1 MTILRKEIGIVRWD
15 RVADRLDNL
24 FTYPQCLS
32 EIIKNSNDEYSTISE
47 EIEEEER
54 LIIVMVVQNTYQDYM
69 LILDVGDSMTPDE
82 MHRWASWAEES
93 EDRQGEGDQGLG
105 GKTSMRK
112 LASEQATITCFKN
125 GQMTEAGFY
134 KTEDGRLTDMAL
146 MEFYEK
152 LQDNGEQIPVSTPFD
167 SAIDALNSCLERS
180 NASLDS
186 QWTSNNPDIAFDPDG
201 PRQHLLKT
209 IEKRGSWTLIEISDL
224 SDFIPH
230 SGSSR
235 NSHRKHNEAVYDLIE
250 SLKSEGQA
258 RMSLQ
263 DSYVFFIKQ
272 ETLGNG
278 RILSD
283 VELLEELLPEPLEGI
298 ESKEIE
304 IKAQTYIDPVT
315 GREYA
320 PDGPGFLELHASTK
334 VLQGDRWSSLKGIRI
349 NDGRNNVWIENVP
362 TGSDSGA
369 ALRIYGR
376 FTTPSREL
384 SQLAT
389 IDRRTAPSHG
399 IARAIREVITPH
411 LEEFRGEIAAV
422 IRSSTESRRSDS
434 KIQNELDKR
443 MERIEQ
449 LVDLDSIFNDG
460 DDEGGENLLAPEI
473 TEIFLGSKSSP
484 LNKAHMLSGTEYNIA
499 IHPMGLRSND
509 VLTYLSELKGVRDR
523 SPYFEVSSDNEE
535 IVDFIVEN
543 GKFMLIA
550 NNPGKTVVSIKS
562 SVELTGF
569 AESELEITVVDL
581 QNDPIISFD
590 PEPGPRGVISD
601 INIQAEGG
609 NGENYNQDNTLF
621 EVSVVGSGSIHS
633 RYPLRLKTSIAEPAP
648 GMVKLKWSKENEC
661 RALFETTEEIHIPTP
676 LPPKNKGRK
685 FPRVIVCGQ
694 PSGIESEPE
703 MTHEEDPGM
712 VTIIENPFWEQY
724 GIKWLNLV
732 SPESR
737 AKLRGNDG
745 NIASQNSEIYSKY
758 LDHQTIEVAIRH
770 VMSQGVIEGTW
781 SQPQT
786 VGEIHTLR
794 TNAEYRLDSLFE
806 ALTTGAIR
814 ENGDE

>member
-1 MTILRKEIGIVRWD
+1 MTILRKDIGIIRWD

-47 EIEEEER
+47 EIHENDR
-54 LIIVMVVQNTYQDYM
+54 LIVIMVVQRPLKDYM
-69 LILDVGDSMTPDE
+69 LILDVGNSMTPDE
-82 MHRWASWAEES
+82 MYRWASWAEES
-93 EDRQGEGDQGLG
+93 EDREGEGDQGLG
-105 GKTSMRK
+105 GKSSMRK

-134 KTEDGRLTDMAL
+134 KTEGGRLTDMAQ
-146 MEFYEK
+146 MEMRVYE
-152 LQDNGEQIPVSTPFD
+152 DGNQIPVSKSFD
-167 SAIDALNSCLERS
+167 SAIDALNSCLEMS

-186 QWTSNNPDIAFDPDG
+186 QWTSNNPDMAFDPDD
-201 PRQHLLKT
+201 PRKHLLNT
-209 IEKRGSWTLIEISDL
+209 LERRGSWTLIEIRDL

-235 NSHRKHNEAVYDLIE
+235 HSHRKHNEAVYDLIE

-258 RMSLQ
+258 RMTLQ

-272 ETLGNG
+272 ETLANG
-278 RILSD
+278 KILSD

-298 ESKEIE
+298 ESRKIEIE
-304 IKAQTYIDPVT
+304 GPYIDPVT
-315 GREYA
+315 GRSYVPDA
-320 PDGPGFLELHASTK
+320 PGLLELYASK
-334 VLQGDRWSSLKGIRI
+334 NVLQGHRWLSLKGIRI
-349 NDGRNNVWIENVP
+349 NDGRNNVWIESIP
-362 TGSDSGA
+362 TGNDSGA

-376 FTTPSREL
+376 FTTPSKEL

-399 IARAIREVITPH
+399 SARAIREVITPY
-411 LEEFRGEIAAV
+411 LEEFRGEIAAA
-422 IRSSTESRRSDS
+422 IRSSSESRRSDS

-449 LVDLDSIFNDG
+449 LVDLNSIFNDG
-460 DDEGGENLLAPEI
+460 NDEGGENLLALEI

-484 LNKAHMLSGTEYNIA
+484 LNKIHMPSGTEYNIA
-499 IHPMGLRSND
+499 IHPMGLRSNN

-535 IVDFIVEN
+535 VVDFTVEN
-543 GKFMLIA
+543 GRFMLIA
-550 NNPGKTVVSIKS
+550 NNAGKTVVRIRS

-569 AESELEITVVDL
+569 AESELEITVIDI
-581 QNDPIISFD
+581 QNEPIINFD

-601 INIQAEGG
+601 INIQAEGKD
-609 NGENYNQDNTLF
+609 GENYNQDNTLF
-621 EVSVVGSGSIHS
+621 EVNIVGSGSIHS
-633 RYPLRLKTSIAEPAP
+633 RYPLRLKTSISEPAP

-661 RALFETTEEIHIPTP
+661 RALFHTTEEIHTPTP
-676 LPPKNKGRK
+676 PPPKNKGRK
-685 FPRVIVCGQ
+685 FPKVIVCGQ
-694 PSGIESEPE
+694 PCGIEPEPE
-703 MTHEEDPGM
+703 NTHEEDPGM
-712 VTIIENPFWEQY
+712 VTIIEDPSWEMY

-770 VMSQGVIEGTW
+770 VMAQGVIEGFW
-781 SQPQT
+781 PQPQT
-786 VGEIHTLR
+786 VGEIHSLR
-794 TNAEYRLDSLFE
+794 TNAEYMLASLFE